1 MTAGLRSYAE
11 SQAKGVMSMG
21 DVQPTSV
28 VSLANN
34 HFRADHEGSA
44 IIMSIS
50 AGKFFSF
57 DDIGFEI
64 WDAIQ
69 EPVRVNDLVTNLA
82 TKHNAPAD
90 VVMPDVLTFLNK
102 LSDNELIT
110 VE

>member
-1 MTAGLRSYAE
+1 MA
-11 SQAKGVMSMG
+11 

-34 HFRADHEGSA
+34 HFRADHEDSA
-44 IIMSIS
+44 VIMSIS

-69 EPVRVNDLVTNLA
+69 DPVRVNELVASLA
-82 TKHNAPAD
+82 AKHNAPEE

>member
-1 MTAGLRSYAE
+1 MAE
-11 SQAKGVMSMG
+11 
-21 DVQPTSV
+21 VQPTSV

-34 HFRADHEGSA
+34 HFRADQDGA
-44 IIMSIS
+44 PIIMSIS

-69 EPVRVNDLVTNLA
+69 APVRVDELVTNLA
-82 TKHNAPAD
+82 AKHNAPED
-90 VVMPDVLTFLNK
+90 VVMPDVLTFLNR
-102 LSDNELIT
+102 LSDNDLIT